1 MINKNLG
8 SLPQNQIPLLF
19 WNSISEK
26 SVEESIEQ
34 TFNYDQY
41 NQIVEY
47 NCALIGTKSLKT
59 VRTSLGKIASKQ
71 DKKNEIDDSKIK
83 K

>member
-8 SLPQNQIPLLF
+8 NMPQNQIPLLL
-19 WNSISEK
+19 WNSTTEK
-26 SVEESIEQ
+26 AVEESVEQ
-34 TFNYDQY
+34 TFKYNYQ

-47 NCALIGTKSLKT
+47 DCAMIGTKSLKSFT
-59 VRTSLGKIASKQ
+59 TKPKGTTDR
-71 DKKNEIDDSKIK
+71 KNEIDDSKPK